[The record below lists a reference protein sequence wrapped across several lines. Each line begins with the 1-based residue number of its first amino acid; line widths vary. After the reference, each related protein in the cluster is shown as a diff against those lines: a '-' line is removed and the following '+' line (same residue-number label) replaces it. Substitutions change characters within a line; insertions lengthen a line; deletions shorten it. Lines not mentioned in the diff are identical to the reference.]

1 MFRQEDAPQLA
12 AQMRQCYADELALYE
27 KVRELVGRDLSL
39 TSLLTRAVDN
49 LRVAES
55 DDIASDEVHL
65 LFARFTFVQMYSM
78 FQRQL
83 REEGVNLFEEMEI
96 VVHRLIS
103 FMAFTP
109 QEELEYLFQGHYED
123 ASLTQLMGV

>member
-12 AQMRQCYADELALYE
+12 AQMRHVYARELAQYE
-27 KVRELVGRDLSL
+27 RLRELVGSDLSL

-49 LRVAES
+49 LRVAVS
-55 DDIASDEVHL
+55 DDTASDEVHL
-65 LFARFTFVQMYSM
+65 LFARFTFAQMYNL
-78 FQRQL
+78 FVRQL
-83 REEGVNLFEEMEI
+83 MDEGFNMFDNIEVGT
-96 VVHRLIS
+96 HRLFS
-103 FMAFTP
+103 FIAFTP